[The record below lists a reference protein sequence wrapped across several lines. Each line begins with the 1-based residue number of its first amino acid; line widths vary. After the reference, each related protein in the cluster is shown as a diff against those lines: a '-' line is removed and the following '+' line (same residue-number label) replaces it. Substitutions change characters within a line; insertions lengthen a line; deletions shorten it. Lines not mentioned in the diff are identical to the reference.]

1 MYEGITMNKRFAV
14 ALILSGSVFATV
26 AFGAALQEP
35 SEKGASRALPVNSKP
50 RNLQVLPRNLSGNDI
65 DKLMRQYQ
73 QYLGVPCGYCHE
85 EDPESKTVDYASDQN
100 PIKETARFMITMTS
114 DINNKYLSRLGDR
127 RYADPITCGNCH
139 RGRVEPPVFETKPT
153 P

>member
-1 MYEGITMNKRFAV
+1 MNAHVRAALLLGGSIFACV
-14 ALILSGSVFATV
+14 ALWAATQGQDGATSAHPPSVQPQV
-26 AFGAALQEP
+26 
-35 SEKGASRALPVNSKP
+35 LPKP
-50 RNLQVLPRNLSGNDI
+50 RNLRALPKEMSGEDV
-65 DKLMRQYQ
+65 DRLMHQYQ
-73 QYLGVPCGYCHE
+73 RYLGVPCGYCHE
-85 EDPESKTVDYASDQN
+85 QDPETKTIDYASDQN

-139 RGRVEPPVFETKPT
+139 RGQVQPPNFELNTT